1 MGFFSKDFGSPI
13 LYNWMDATAHEQ
25 SVKPIRGRSPE
36 CKPIGKRTK
45 TQATIR
51 KLDNE
56 SIACR
61 LYHTDVVTYHK
72 DGTIEINLDG
82 YATQS
87 TIAFIEEILGVRACI
102 RHNYAWINANLP
114 GEDLGGWYALSAGWE
129 NNFKRNG
136 QGDLEFQNSIR
147 VLRHKINRVG
157 ANNVRKQF
165 KAFKT
170 YIVQTM
176 RLRDD
181 GFSAQEFG
189 DIFGWVKPDL
199 PDYPTQ
205 FMHRRKFLN
214 MSHES
219 FKQFIALAQSTKVQ
233 DQYKASLWLVRS
245 AGYTNGNGKWRT
257 TEKDMLTVLDDLIL
271 YAHRDEC
278 FEVVLDKE
286 SQNDI
291 VRDSYGRF
299 FD

>member
-1 MGFFSKDFGSPI
+1 MGFFSKDYGSPI

-51 KLDNE
+51 RLDNDG
-56 SIACR
+56 IACR
-61 LYHTDVVTYHK
+61 LYDTDVVTYHK
-72 DGTIEINLDG
+72 DGTIEIYLNG

-102 RHNYAWINANLP
+102 QHNYAWVGATLP
-114 GEDLGGWYALSAGWE
+114 GANTVGWYALDAGAV
-129 NNFKRNG
+129 NSFKRNG
-136 QGDLEFQNSIR
+136 QGDLEFQNSTPTIK
-147 VLRHKINRVG
+147 HYINRAR

-199 PDYPTQ
+199 PDYPRQ
-205 FMHRRKFLN
+205 VIHRRRFLVKN
-214 MSHES
+214 PDTL
-219 FKQFIALAQSTKVQ
+219 KQFIALAQSTEVQ
-233 DQYKASLWLVRS
+233 DQYKASLWLARN
-245 AGYTNGNGKWRT
+245 AGYTNGNGKWRVSGQQ
-257 TEKDMLTVLDDLIL
+257 MLTVLDDMIL

-278 FEVVLDKE
+278 FDVVYE
-286 SQNDI
+286 GSGDI
-291 VRDSYGRF
+291 VRDPYDRF
-299 FD
+299 FN